1 MVLYFE
7 LMKILPLYIL
17 REHIGPFLFG
27 LFIITFVLI
36 MDFILEILNLIITRG
51 LNAYTVLQMFSLN
64 LAWMLAL
71 SIPMAVLVAT
81 LMAFGRMSADN
92 EITALRATGVS
103 LYKLVT
109 PVILASVVVALGLVW
124 FNNKILP
131 DANHQARLLMTQ
143 IYQKRPTLN
152 IKENVFIDEIPGYH
166 ILIKKIDPR
175 SSKIGDILIYDQKD
189 RTIPR
194 TIFAKHGNLEFS
206 ADGNTLIMELY
217 DGEIHE
223 TDEKDPAQY
232 RRVTFDK
239 QVIFISEVSPELTL
253 SGSEYRT
260 DREMSVIRMREEV
273 KIIEGQIDP
282 QKNRLKSLSALL
294 DTFPDPSKAKPVRE
308 FTQPERQ
315 LFHHRQRLLREKRQ
329 VEQMLPTSRPPSNS
343 FKVEIHKKF
352 SIPVACLVFVLIGA
366 PLGIMAKRGN
376 IVIGLGLSLG
386 FFVLYWAFLIA
397 GEELADRLI
406 ISPFWAMWSANIVI
420 GVAGVYLIIKSAKE
434 IKFFS
439 WNWLEKITPAKL
451 RKILWSA

>member
-1 MVLYFE
+1 MR
-7 LMKILPLYIL
+7 ILPLYIL

-27 LFIITFVLI
+27 LFIITFVLV

-51 LNAYTVLQMFSLN
+51 LNAYTVLEMFGLN

-92 EITALRATGVS
+92 EITALRSTGVS
-103 LYKLVT
+103 LYRIVF
-109 PVILASVVVALGLVW
+109 PVILASLVIAVGLVF
-124 FNNKILP
+124 FNNLILP
-131 DANHQARLLMTQ
+131 DANHKARLLMTQ

-166 ILIKKIDPR
+166 ILIKRIDPR
-175 SSKIGDILIYDQKD
+175 SSKIGDILIYDQRD
-189 RTIPR
+189 RIIPR
-194 TIFAKHGNLEFS
+194 TIFAKKGNLEFS

-223 TDEKDPAQY
+223 TDEKEPTQY

-239 QVIFISEVSPELTL
+239 QVIFINEVTPELTMT
-253 SGSEYRT
+253 GSDYRT
-260 DREMSVIRMREEV
+260 DREMSVERMRKEIKE
-273 KIIEGQIDP
+273 IAQQIDP
-282 QKNRLKSLSALL
+282 QKEKLNSLQVSL
-294 DTFPDPSKAKPVRE
+294 DTLPDVAPGKPFRE
-308 FTQPERQ
+308 FTQSERQ
-315 LFHHRQRLLREKRQ
+315 KFHHKQRLLRERQ
-329 VEQMLPTSRPPSNS
+329 QTQQVIRQSQHRINS
-343 FKVEIHKKF
+343 FKVEIHKKY

-397 GEELADRLI
+397 GEELADRMLI
-406 ISPFWAMWSANIVI
+406 TPFWAMWSANILI
-420 GVAGVYLIIKSAKE
+420 GAAGLYLLVKSARE
-434 IKFFS
+434 IRFLS
-439 WNWLEKITPAKL
+439 WSWLEKITPEKL
-451 RKILWSA
+451 KKLLR

>member
-1 MVLYFE
+1 
-7 LMKILPLYIL
+7 MKILPLYIL
-17 REHIGPFLFG
+17 REHLGPFLFG
-27 LFIITFVLI
+27 LFIITFVLV

-51 LNAYTVLQMFSLN
+51 LNAYTVLQMFGLN

-103 LYKLVT
+103 LYRLVT
-109 PVILASVVVALGLVW
+109 PIIIASVVLAVGLVW
-124 FNNKILP
+124 FNNKVLP
-131 DANHQARLLMTQ
+131 DANHKARLLMTQ

-152 IKENVFIDEIPGYH
+152 IKENVFIDEIPAYH
-166 ILIKKIDPR
+166 ILIKKSDPR
-175 SSKIGDILIYDQKD
+175 SSKIGDILIYDQRD
-189 RTIPR
+189 RPIPR
-194 TIFAKHGNLEFS
+194 TIFAKRGKLEFS

-223 TDEKDPAQY
+223 TDEKDPTQY

-239 QVIFISEVSPELTL
+239 QVIFINDVGSELTL
-253 SGSEYRT
+253 SDSDYRT
-260 DREMSVIRMREEV
+260 DREMSVHRMKKEV
-273 KIIEGQIDP
+273 AEIQEQIEP
-282 QKNRLKSLSALL
+282 QKKRLKTLQAEL
-294 DTFPDPSKAKPVRE
+294 DTIPDLSNTKPVRE
-308 FTQPERQ
+308 FSVAERQ
-315 LFHHRQRLLREKRQ
+315 KFHQRQRLLRDKQ
-329 VEQMLPTSRPPSNS
+329 QTEQMLQQSRHRINS
-343 FKVEIHKKF
+343 YLVEIHKKF

-406 ISPFWAMWSANIVI
+406 ITPFWAMWSANILI
-420 GVAGVYLIIKSAKE
+420 GGIGLYLLIKSARE
-434 IKFFS
+434 IKFLS
-439 WNWLEKITPAKL
+439 WAWLEKITPAKL
-451 RKILWSA
+451 RKHLGAS

>member
-109 PVILASVVVALGLVW
+109 PVILASIVVALGLVW
-124 FNNKILP
+124 FNNKVLP
-131 DANHQARLLMTQ
+131 DANHKARLLLTQ
-143 IYQKRPTLN
+143 IYTKRPTLN

-175 SSKIGDILIYDQKD
+175 SSKIGDILIYDQRD

-194 TIFAKHGNLEFS
+194 TIFAKRGNLEFS

-223 TDEKDPAQY
+223 TDDKYPAQY
-232 RRVTFDK
+232 RR
-239 QVIFISEVSPELTL
+239 
-253 SGSEYRT
+253 GSF
-260 DREMSVIRMREEV
+260 V
-273 KIIEGQIDP
+273 
-282 QKNRLKSLSALL
+282 QK
-294 DTFPDPSKAKPVRE
+294 
-308 FTQPERQ
+308 
-315 LFHHRQRLLREKRQ
+315 
-329 VEQMLPTSRPPSNS
+329 
-343 FKVEIHKKF
+343 
-352 SIPVACLVFVLIGA
+352 G
-366 PLGIMAKRGN
+366 
-376 IVIGLGLSLG
+376 G
-386 FFVLYWAFLIA
+386 FFSES
-397 GEELADRLI
+397 GPGR
-406 ISPFWAMWSANIVI
+406 
-420 GVAGVYLIIKSAKE
+420 
-434 IKFFS
+434 
-439 WNWLEKITPAKL
+439 
-451 RKILWSA
+451 

>member
-1 MVLYFE
+1 
-7 LMKILPLYIL
+7 MKILPLYIL

-27 LFIITFVLI
+27 LFIITFVLV

-51 LNAYTVLQMFSLN
+51 LNAYTVLEMFGLN

-92 EITALRATGVS
+92 EITALRSTGVS
-103 LYKLVT
+103 LYRIVF
-109 PVILASVVVALGLVW
+109 PVILASLVIAVGLVF
-124 FNNKILP
+124 FNNLILP
-131 DANHQARLLMTQ
+131 DANHKARLLMTQ

-166 ILIKKIDPR
+166 ILIKRIDPR
-175 SSKIGDILIYDQKD
+175 SSKIGDILIYDQRD
-189 RTIPR
+189 RIIPR
-194 TIFAKHGNLEFS
+194 TIFAKKGNLEFS

-223 TDEKDPAQY
+223 TDEKEPTQY

-239 QVIFISEVSPELTL
+239 QVIFINEVTPELTMT
-253 SGSEYRT
+253 GSDYRT
-260 DREMSVIRMREEV
+260 DREMSVERMRKEIKE
-273 KIIEGQIDP
+273 IAQQIDP
-282 QKNRLKSLSALL
+282 QKEKLNSLQVSL
-294 DTFPDPSKAKPVRE
+294 DTLPDVAPGKPFRE
-308 FTQPERQ
+308 FTQSERQ
-315 LFHHRQRLLREKRQ
+315 KFHHKQRLLRERQ
-329 VEQMLPTSRPPSNS
+329 QTQQVIQQSQHRINS
-343 FKVEIHKKF
+343 FKVEIHKKY

-397 GEELADRLI
+397 GEELADRMLI
-406 ISPFWAMWSANIVI
+406 TPFWAMWSANILI
-420 GVAGVYLIIKSAKE
+420 GAAGLYLLVKSARE
-434 IKFFS
+434 IRFLS
-439 WNWLEKITPAKL
+439 WSWLEKITPEKL
-451 RKILWSA
+451 KKLLR

>member
-1 MVLYFE
+1 
-7 LMKILPLYIL
+7 MKILPLYIL
-17 REHIGPFLFG
+17 REHIGPFFFG
-27 LFIITFVLI
+27 LFIITFVLV

-51 LNAYTVLQMFSLN
+51 LNAYTVLQMFGLN

-109 PVILASVVVALGLVW
+109 PVILASIVVAAGLVW
-124 FNNKILP
+124 FNNKVLP
-131 DANHQARLLMTQ
+131 DANHKARLLMTQ

-152 IKENVFIDEIPGYH
+152 IKENVFMDEIPGYH

-175 SSKIGDILIYDQKD
+175 SSKIGDILIYDQRD
-189 RTIPR
+189 RIIPR
-194 TIFAKHGNLEFS
+194 TIFAKRGKLEFS

-223 TDEKDPAQY
+223 TDEKDPTQY

-239 QVIFISEVSPELTL
+239 QVIFINEVGSELTL
-253 SGSEYRT
+253 SDSDYRT
-260 DREMSVIRMREEV
+260 DREMSVHRMKKEV
-273 KIIEGQIDP
+273 AEIQEQVQP
-282 QKNRLKSLSALL
+282 QKKRLKTLQQTL
-294 DTFPDPSKAKPVRE
+294 DTIPDLSKTKPVRE
-308 FTQPERQ
+308 FSPEERQ
-315 LFHHRQRLLREKRQ
+315 KFHQRQRLLRDKQ
-329 VEQMLPTSRPPSNS
+329 QTEQMLQQSRHRINS
-343 FKVEIHKKF
+343 YLVEIHKKF

-386 FFVLYWAFLIA
+386 FFILYWAFLIA

-406 ISPFWAMWSANIVI
+406 ITPFWAMWSANILI
-420 GVAGVYLIIKSAKE
+420 GGVGLYLLIKSARE
-434 IKFFS
+434 IKFLS
-439 WNWLEKITPAKL
+439 WVWLEKITPAKL
-451 RKILWSA
+451 RKHLGAS

>member
-1 MVLYFE
+1 
-7 LMKILPLYIL
+7 MKILPLYIL

-27 LFIITFVLI
+27 LFIITFVLV

-51 LNAYTVLQMFSLN
+51 LNAYTVLQMFGLN

-92 EITALRATGVS
+92 EITALRSTGVS
-103 LYKLVT
+103 LYRIVF
-109 PVILASVVVALGLVW
+109 PVILASLVIAVGLVF
-124 FNNKILP
+124 FNNLILP
-131 DANHQARLLMTQ
+131 DANHKARLLMTQ

-166 ILIKKIDPR
+166 ILIKRIDPR
-175 SSKIGDILIYDQKD
+175 SSKIGDILIYDQRD
-189 RTIPR
+189 RIIPR
-194 TIFAKHGNLEFS
+194 TIFAKKGNLEFS

-223 TDEKDPAQY
+223 TDEKEPTQY

-239 QVIFISEVSPELTL
+239 QVIFINEVTPELTMT
-253 SGSEYRT
+253 GSDYRT
-260 DREMSVIRMREEV
+260 DREMSVERMRKEIKE
-273 KIIEGQIDP
+273 IAQQIDP
-282 QKNRLKSLSALL
+282 QKEKLNSLQVSL
-294 DTFPDPSKAKPVRE
+294 DTLPDVAPGKPFRE
-308 FTQPERQ
+308 FTQSERQ
-315 LFHHRQRLLREKRQ
+315 KFHHKQRLLRERQ
-329 VEQMLPTSRPPSNS
+329 QTQQVIQQSQHRINS
-343 FKVEIHKKF
+343 FKVEIHKKY

-397 GEELADRLI
+397 GEELADRMLI
-406 ISPFWAMWSANIVI
+406 TPFWAMWSANILI
-420 GVAGVYLIIKSAKE
+420 GAAGLYLLVKSARE
-434 IKFFS
+434 IRFLS
-439 WNWLEKITPAKL
+439 WSWLEKITPEKL
-451 RKILWSA
+451 KKLLR